1 MILTGLTLSE
11 ANAILALS
19 PHLASG
25 HVIACFCD
33 PDDGVVAHVL
43 REGVGAVAAVVRMGG
58 YIALL
63 DFNRCLGGVSGP
75 YNAIGDVVNVL
86 RLSLADTGPGPRH

>member
-1 MILTGLTLSE
+1 MIPVGLPLSE
-11 ANAILALS
+11 VNAILALS
-19 PHLASG
+19 PYLASG

-58 YIALL
+58 HIALL
-63 DFNRCLGGVSGP
+63 DLNRCLGGVSGP
-75 YNAIGDVVNVL
+75 YDAIKDVVNAL
-86 RLSLADTGPGPRH
+86 WLSLAEIGPGPCH